1 MKPDGMIRCYYDFDL
16 GPFGPMVLN
25 LAVQSWL
32 SGPETA
38 IPVQARAAGSRVSS
52 PF

>member
-16 GPFGPMVLN
+16 GPFGPIVLN
-25 LAVQSWL
+25 SLCKAGS

-38 IPVQARAAGSRVSS
+38 ILVQARAAGSRVSS

>member
-16 GPFGPMVLN
+16 GPFGLIVLN
-25 LAVQSWL
+25 LAVQRLKRTRNS
-32 SGPETA
+32 
-38 IPVQARAAGSRVSS
+38 IPRAAGSRVSS